1 MAYEERL
8 QCVSRPANADL
19 SALQYTFVALNS
31 SGNVIAP
38 TGQGAAAIGVLQNK
52 PDAAG
57 KVAEIAISGVSK
69 LKLGADSLAAGI
81 EVTTGADGQAEAAA
95 SGDISHATLFEG
107 GDTDEIA
114 AALLHINGNVIP

>member
-1 MAYEERL
+1 MAYEEELR
-8 QCVSRPANADL
+8 CISRPANADL
-19 SALQYTFVALNS
+19 SALQFTFVDLNS

-38 TGQGAAAIGVLQNK
+38 TGQGAKVIGVLQNK

-57 KVAEIAISGVSK
+57 KVAQVAIAGVTM
-69 LKLGADSLAAGI
+69 LKLGADSLAAGA

-95 SGDISHATLFEG
+95 SADIAHGTLMEG

-114 AALLHINGNVIP
+114 SCLLHINGNVIP